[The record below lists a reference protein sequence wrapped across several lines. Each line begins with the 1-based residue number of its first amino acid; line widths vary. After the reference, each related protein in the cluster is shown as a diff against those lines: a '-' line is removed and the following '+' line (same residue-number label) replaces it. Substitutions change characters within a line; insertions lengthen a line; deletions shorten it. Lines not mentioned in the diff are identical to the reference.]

1 MSANLLDAAELKR
14 VSGAGLRSGQI
25 AWLREEGIPF
35 KINRKDELVVCW
47 RHVHAW
53 IEGRPAVRSSEPDFS
68 SLGG

>member
-35 KINRKDELVVCW
+35 KINRKDELVVSW
-47 RHVHAW
+47 KHIHEW
-53 IEGRPAVRSSEPDFS
+53 IEGRPSVRFAEPDLS
-68 SLGG
+68 CVK